1 MVRPVEDMERSVSLK
16 DESYLKKLGKPGTI
30 GNIEDAKM
38 VDEGAM
44 TSIQYYNKLQEE
56 AEEVEEKKW
65 LQ

>member
-1 MVRPVEDMERSVSLK
+1 MVSPGEDMERSSPLK

>member
-1 MVRPVEDMERSVSLK
+1 MVRPGEDMERSVSLK
-16 DESYLKKLGKPGTI
+16 DESYLKKLGKPGNI

>member
-1 MVRPVEDMERSVSLK
+1 MRPVEDMERSVSLK

>member
-1 MVRPVEDMERSVSLK
+1 MVRPGEDMERSVSLK